1 MKNRLMLALDL
12 PDREKAE
19 AMARELAGDIG
30 WFKLSL
36 RLFVAAGPELVK
48 SILQTHRV
56 FLDLKFHDI
65 PNTVAEAVASAG
77 GLGVQMTNIHAAGGP
92 DMMRAAAE
100 AARSFPHM
108 KLIAVTVLTSDPMP
122 ADTARIE
129 AVRRAE
135 AARAPGLHGV
145 VCRVHEAA
153 AIKAACGQDF
163 LTVTPGIRWG
173 GQSANDQQRIAD
185 PTSAIANGSDYLV
198 VGRPILQAPDRAEAA
213 REAVLMMEAGLMQKN
228 TMQSAANRKA

>member
-30 WFKLSL
+30 WFKIGL
-36 RLFVAAGPELVK
+36 RLFVAAGPELVR

-65 PNTVAEAVASAG
+65 PNTVAEAIDSAG
-77 GLGVQMTNIHAAGGP
+77 RLGVQMTNIHAAGGP
-92 DMMRAAAE
+92 DMMRAAAD

-108 KLIAVTVLTSDPMP
+108 QLIAVTVLTSDPMP
-122 ADTARIE
+122 AGQAKIE
-129 AVRRAE
+129 AVRRAD
-135 AARAPGLHGV
+135 AARQAGLHGV
-145 VCRVHEAA
+145 VCSVHEVG

-163 LTVTPGIRWG
+163 ITVTPGIRWG

-185 PTSAIANGSDYLV
+185 PAYAVSSGADYLV
-198 VGRPILQAPDRAEAA
+198 VGRPILQAPDRRAA
-213 REAVLMMEAGLMQKN
+213 VREAVAL
-228 TMQSAANRKA
+228 MQSAGGGRA

>member
-30 WFKLSL
+30 WFKIGL

-92 DMMRAAAE
+92 DMMRAAAD

-122 ADTARIE
+122 AEQARIE

-135 AARAPGLHGV
+135 AAREAGLHGV
-145 VCRVHEAA
+145 VCSVHEAA

-185 PTSAIANGSDYLV
+185 PRSAIANGSDYLV
-198 VGRPILQAPDRAEAA
+198 VGRPILQAPDRAAAA
-213 REAVLMMEAGLMQKN
+213 REAVSMMEAGR
-228 TMQSAANRKA
+228 MQSGAAREV